1 MTRTAMV
8 RKASVNLCSPTMA
21 SASNNRTVTPM
32 PTAMFVSHQGFR
44 FRRPSNENSS
54 WVIDMAQTLLLVS
67 HRNDFADSA
76 GRRQLS
82 TGGST
87 VTHSQA
93 TDSIPQQFVD
103 RGFGARLL
111 VDALDDH
118 RAVE

>member
-1 MTRTAMV
+1 MIRTAMV

-54 WVIDMAQTLLLVS
+54 WVIDMAQTLLFVS

-76 GRRQLS
+76 RLRQLFGHGA
-82 TGGST
+82 TAT
-87 VTHSQA
+87 RSQA
-93 TDSIPQQFVD
+93 IGLIPQQFVD
-103 RGFGARLL
+103 RGFRARPL
-111 VDALDDH
+111 VD
-118 RAVE
+118 